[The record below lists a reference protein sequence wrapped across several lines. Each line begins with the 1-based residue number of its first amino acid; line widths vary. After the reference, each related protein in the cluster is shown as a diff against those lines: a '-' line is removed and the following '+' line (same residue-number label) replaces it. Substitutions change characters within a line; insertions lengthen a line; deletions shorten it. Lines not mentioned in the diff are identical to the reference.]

1 MTANEE
7 SAKKARRLTEAWAAK
22 RAIAATKPLTSRVPG
37 WLRLD
42 PATSKIELIPERANL
57 IERIF
62 ALTLQGLG
70 QHKIAG
76 TFNRE
81 GIKPWG
87 KAKHWQ
93 RSYIAKILS
102 NPAVVGT
109 MTPCVMEHDGGVKR
123 RKAQKPLE
131 GYYPAAV
138 SRKTWSDVRALQE
151 AGSAARG
158 RPAASPFSNILVGL
172 ARCPICDGTMTRV
185 QKGKKSKPSLVCA
198 SAKAGAGCPY
208 KSVQYALVEN
218 ALLRGLPPRLKNSE
232 GVKAEIGLEQKIVD
246 ADHLVD
252 ELSEAASILLDN
264 LSHERSPTIASRLRQ
279 TETEL
284 EKARALLD
292 TLREKRE
299 AASGPLVASRLARA
313 LEVLQPADRA
323 MQPKLVN
330 AALRGIFKRATI
342 NWPEGTVDL
351 EYTHGGEFSVPF
363 AMPHDALA
371 SKLRKSAEV
380 D

>member
-1 MTANEE
+1 M
-7 SAKKARRLTEAWAAK
+7 
-22 RAIAATKPLTSRVPG
+22 
-37 WLRLD
+37 
-42 PATSKIELIPERANL
+42 
-57 IERIF
+57 
-62 ALTLQGLG
+62 
-70 QHKIAG
+70 
-76 TFNRE
+76 
-81 GIKPWG
+81 
-87 KAKHWQ
+87 
-93 RSYIAKILS
+93 
-102 NPAVVGT
+102 
-109 MTPCVMEHDGGVKR
+109 
-123 RKAQKPLE
+123 
-131 GYYPAAV
+131 
-138 SRKTWSDVRALQE
+138 
-151 AGSAARG
+151 
-158 RPAASPFSNILVGL
+158 
-172 ARCPICDGTMTRV
+172 
-185 QKGKKSKPSLVCA
+185 
-198 SAKAGAGCPY
+198 
-208 KSVQYALVEN
+208 EN